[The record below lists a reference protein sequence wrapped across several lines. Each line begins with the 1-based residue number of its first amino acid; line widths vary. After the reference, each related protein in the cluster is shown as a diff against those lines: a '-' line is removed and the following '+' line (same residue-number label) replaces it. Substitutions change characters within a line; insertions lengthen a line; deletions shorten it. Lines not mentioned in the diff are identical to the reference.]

1 MKEIGFYYLVVNVLA
16 FVLFAVDKS
25 LAKQHKHRI
34 REVTLLISVLLG
46 GGIGAFLSMQL
57 FRHKTDKSL
66 FCVFVLFSI
75 ILHGVL
81 LWFWL
86 GGKIL

>member
-1 MKEIGFYYLVVNVLA
+1 MKEIGFYYLAVNVLA
-16 FVLFAVDKS
+16 FFLFAADKS

-34 REVTLLISVLLG
+34 REVTLLLSVLFG
-46 GGIGAFLSMQL
+46 GGVGAFLSMQL

-66 FCVFVLFSI
+66 FSVFVLFSI
-75 ILHGVL
+75 ILHGAL

>member
-1 MKEIGFYYLVVNVLA
+1 MKEIGFYYLAVNGLA
-16 FVLFAVDKS
+16 FLLFAVDKS
-25 LAKQHKHRI
+25 LAKRRKNRI
-34 REVTLLISVLLG
+34 REVTLLLSVLLG

-66 FCVFVLFSI
+66 FTVFVLFSI
-75 ILHGVL
+75 VLHGAL

-86 GGKIL
+86 GGRIL